1 MVFKL
6 TESTN
11 ADISRDTKSAFDSG
25 MMLTAG
31 RHPLAA
37 TLERALFE
45 RCMFSSDSSL
55 LIGCSGGADSTA
67 LSVLMAA
74 LARRRHPRITSPVL
88 MHVDHGLRSESSRQ
102 AEQVRRLA
110 SRIGVDVRTMSL
122 DMNPDLAD
130 LSATARR
137 LRYAAL
143 HDVASEL
150 GCSHVACAHH
160 AEDRFETIIHG
171 LCRGVGT
178 EALSNPRWCRQMDSV
193 TLVRP
198 FLGVSRLELRDFCH
212 SLDLEFFDDPSN
224 EDLTTMRGS
233 LRDSVLPPLEE
244 RWPGASCRASAA
256 IDRLSVAADSL
267 ERELSGILSKVPDE
281 HLDLSTIDND
291 DPGFIAALVRK
302 WILRYACSR
311 GHDLRDRLASSLF
324 EDIARAVGDQVQ
336 RPRSFECAAELVVQL
351 RGKSLVIHLIGS
363 D

>member
-1 MVFKL
+1 MTFQL
-6 TESTN
+6 TDSAD
-11 ADISRDTKSAFDSG
+11 ADISRVTESAFDST
-25 MMLTAG
+25 LILSAG

-45 RCMFSSDSSL
+45 RCMLSSDSTL

-67 LSVLMAA
+67 LSVLVAA
-74 LARRRHPRITSPVL
+74 LARRRQPAISQPVL
-88 MHVDHGLRSESSRQ
+88 MHVDHGLRSGSSMQ

-110 SRIGVDVRTMSL
+110 SRIGVDVRTISL
-122 DMNPDLAD
+122 EMAPGQAD

-143 HDVASEL
+143 HDAASEL
-150 GCSHVACAHH
+150 RCSHVACAHH

-178 EALSNPRWCRQMDSV
+178 EALSNPRWYRRMDSV

-198 FLGVSRLELRDFCH
+198 LLSVSRLELRDFCH
-212 SLDLEFFDDPSN
+212 SLDIDFFDDPTN

-267 ERELSGILSKVPDE
+267 ERELSGILSNVPGD
-281 HLDLSTIDND
+281 HLDLATVETD

-302 WILRYACSR
+302 WILRYADR
-311 GHDLRDRLASSLF
+311 QGHDLRDRLSAVLF
-324 EDIARAVGDQVQ
+324 EDIARAAGDEVQ
-336 RPRSFECAAELVVQL
+336 RPRTFECAGELAVKIV
-351 RGKSLVIHLIGS
+351 GKSLRIHRIGS
-363 D
+363 K

>member
-1 MVFKL
+1 M
-6 TESTN
+6 TDSAN
-11 ADISRDTKSAFDSG
+11 ADISRLTESAFDST
-25 MMLTAG
+25 LILSAG

-45 RCMFSSDSSL
+45 RCMLSSDSTL

-67 LSVLMAA
+67 LSVLGAA
-74 LARRRHPRITSPVL
+74 LARRRQPTISPPVL
-88 MHVDHGLRSESSRQ
+88 MHVDHGLRSDSSRQ
-102 AEQVRRLA
+102 AGQVSRLA
-110 SRIGVDVRTMSL
+110 SRIGVDVRIISL
-122 DMNPDLAD
+122 NMDPDQSD
-130 LSATARR
+130 LSATARK

-178 EALSNPRWCRQMDSV
+178 EALSNPRWHRQMDSV

-198 FLGVSRLELRDFCH
+198 LLSVCHQELRDFCH
-212 SLDLEFFDDPSN
+212 SLDIEFFDDPTN

-267 ERELSGILSKVPDE
+267 ERELSGILSNVPGD
-281 HLDLSTIDND
+281 HLDLSTVESD

-302 WILRYACSR
+302 WILRYADTQ
-311 GHDLRDRLASSLF
+311 GHDLRDRLSAALF
-324 EDIARAVGDQVQ
+324 EDIARAAGDEVQ
-336 RPRSFECAAELVVQL
+336 RPRTFECAGELAVKIL
-351 RGKSLVIHLIGS
+351 GKSLVIHRIGS
-363 D
+363 R

>member
-1 MVFKL
+1 MAFQL
-6 TESTN
+6 TDSVN
-11 ADISRDTKSAFDSG
+11 SDISRVTESAFDST
-25 MMLTAG
+25 LILSAG

-45 RCMFSSDSSL
+45 RCMLSSDSTL

-67 LSVLMAA
+67 LSVLSAA
-74 LARRRHPRITSPVL
+74 LARRRQPRISSPVL
-88 MHVDHGLRSESSRQ
+88 MHVDHGLRSESSTQ
-102 AEQVRRLA
+102 AGQVRRLA
-110 SRIGVDVRTMSL
+110 ARIGVDVRIISL
-122 DMNPDLAD
+122 DMAADQAD

-178 EALSNPRWCRQMDSV
+178 EALSNPRWYRQMDSV

-198 FLGVSRLELRDFCH
+198 LLSVSRLELRAFCH
-212 SLDLEFFDDPSN
+212 SLDIEFFDDPTN

-233 LRDSVLPPLEE
+233 LRDSVLPPLEK

-267 ERELSGILSKVPDE
+267 ERELSGILSNVPSD
-281 HLDLSTIDND
+281 HLDLSTLESD

-302 WILRYACSR
+302 WILRFANSQ
-311 GHDLRDRLASSLF
+311 GHDLRDQLSASLF
-324 EDIARAVGDQVQ
+324 EDIVRAAGDKVQ
-336 RPRSFECAAELVVQL
+336 RPRSFECAGELAVEL
-351 RGKSLVIHLIGS
+351 RGKSLGIHLIGS
-363 D
+363 K